1 MTNTL
6 TARALVGAADL
17 RAAVGWLTRAVA
29 PHDVASFGVP
39 AGTIGWSC
47 WQTLEHVVDDLL
59 AYALQLAALPR
70 LGYVPLVGSNGSADV
85 VRVDPTGGT
94 PGMVEALTAAG
105 ELLATQ
111 VQSAAPGA
119 RAFHPAGLTDA
130 SGFAAMGAVEL
141 LVHGHDV
148 LAGIDAPEAPF
159 PDGVAARALE
169 RLFPEIDPLVL
180 GARDA
185 DQALLWA
192 TGRGEL
198 PTRPRRARWQWDV
211 TVRG

>member
-6 TARALVGAADL
+6 TARALVGATDL
-17 RAAVGWLTRAVA
+17 RAAVGWLTRAIA
-29 PHDVASFGVP
+29 PHDAAAFGVP

-59 AYALQLAALPR
+59 AYALQLAAQPR

-111 VQSAAPGA
+111 VQSAGPGA
-119 RAFHPAGLTDA
+119 RAFHPVGLTDA
-130 SGFAAMGAVEL
+130 SGFAAMGTVEL

-148 LAGIDAPEAPF
+148 LVGVGAAETPF

-169 RLFPEIDPLVL
+169 RLFPEIDPIVL

-192 TGRGEL
+192 TGRVEL
-198 PTRPRRARWQWDV
+198 PARPRRDRWQWDV
-211 TVRG
+211 AVRD